1 MDNYDRLILEIIN
14 QHKKNGFANN
24 IRLAELEKTFW
35 KEIET
40 DQGLSIGHGRIGER
54 ITKLYIG
61 EFIVNR
67 NGYTLTKRG
76 RLQLTNME
84 A

>member
-1 MDNYDRLILEIIN
+1 MDNYDRLILEIISS
-14 QHKKNGFANN
+14 HKQRGYANN
-24 IRLAELEKTFW
+24 IRLTELEKEFW
-35 KEIET
+35 KMIDS
-40 DQGLSIGHGRIGER
+40 DQELSIGHGRIGER

-76 RLQLTNME
+76 RIQLSNMVE
-84 A
+84 